1 MRATK
6 QFNNVDTQ
14 SKITINTDE
23 LQAMLSCGR
32 YSAIQIGEAAE
43 ARIQIGKRIFWNVE
57 KNQKLH
63 QLYFCIGDCRM
74 NTYLTIMVTI
84 LVLTQIVRIIQNT
97 IQLRRQYK
105 LFQAQ
110 LGQLDDITQEDL
122 DMQRRAYRLIVD
134 HFEHKRSEA

>member
-57 KNQKLH
+57 KIKS
-63 QLYFCIGDCRM
+63 YFCIGDCRM

-134 HFEHKRSEA
+134 HFERKGSEA